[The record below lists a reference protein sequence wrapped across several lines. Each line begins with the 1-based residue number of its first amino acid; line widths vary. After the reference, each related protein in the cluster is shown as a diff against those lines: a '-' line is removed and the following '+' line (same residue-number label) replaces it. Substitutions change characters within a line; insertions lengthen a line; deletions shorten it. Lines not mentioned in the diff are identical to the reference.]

1 MSLLRTGFRILV
13 LSGKERTQGRES
25 RFIEPSPNPSLQG
38 RGILKHVLK
47 SVCICAVVH
56 AAALGQQSVFPPK
69 ATFDDVRQAIAGGRH
84 VHPRLLASG
93 EELKGL
99 AESAGRDPL
108 KKAIADTIVRQAVAL
123 EDAEPVERKLQ
134 GKRLL
139 SVSRR
144 CVQRV
149 LVLATAYHLT
159 GDKKYAAR
167 AQKEMLAAA
176 RFRDWN
182 PAHFLDVGEMTF
194 ALAIGYDWLYDQ
206 LDEPSRQEI
215 RAAIVE
221 KGLRVPFETKFNA
234 WVRSKNNWGQV
245 CHGGLTSGALA
256 VMDEEPELAARTI
269 ESALKNVPLSMAAY
283 APQGSYPEG
292 PGYWSYGTSYNVLLI
307 ACLESALGKDFGLTT
322 APGFSET
329 GAYPALVCGPSG
341 LFFNYAD
348 GSAKRT
354 PEPVRLWFASRFERP
369 DWLVGEKE
377 FWAQQLGEPGSLT
390 LERSKQLMPLALI
403 WMKDSAA
410 AGPVKMP
417 LNWSPGGSVPI
428 SIFRSSW
435 TDPRATFVGVKA
447 GLHTANHRHLDA
459 GTFVLDSDG
468 ARWATDLGAEGY
480 YGIESRNMKLW
491 AQEQNAD
498 RWNIFRLNNFS
509 HNTLVIDAK
518 LQVAGGDSSIV
529 EFSDDAAR
537 PYSIVDMSGVYK
549 GQAKSVRRG
558 VMLLPSREVLIQD
571 ELTGLRPGSRV
582 RWGMVT
588 PGKPG
593 ELGKKSVVLKQG
605 KEKLVLAIH
614 GVEDASWHEIDT
626 AKPRH
631 EWDTPNPGTRMM
643 AFEVETPPSGKVAFA
658 VVATPGSCEEPTG
671 AELRVESLKDWG
683 KRR

>member
-1 MSLLRTGFRILV
+1 MSRLRV
-13 LSGKERTQGRES
+13 
-25 RFIEPSPNPSLQG
+25 
-38 RGILKHVLK
+38 VLK
-47 SVCICAVVH
+47 SFCICAIVH
-56 AAALGQQSVFPPK
+56 AAALGQQPAFPPK
-69 ATFDDVRQAIAGGRH
+69 ATLDDVRQAITDGKH
-84 VHPRLLASG
+84 VHPRLLATR
-93 EELKGL
+93 EDLKGL
-99 AESAGRDPL
+99 AESTSKDPL
-108 KKAIADTIVRQAVAL
+108 KKAIAEAIVGQAAAL

-144 CVQRV
+144 CAQRV
-149 LVLATAYHLT
+149 LTLVTAYHLT

-176 RFRDWN
+176 RFSDWN

-221 KGLRVPFETKFNA
+221 KGLKVPFETKFNA

-245 CHGGLTSGALA
+245 CHGGLTAGALA
-256 VMDEEPELAARTI
+256 VMDEEPELASRTI

-283 APQGSYPEG
+283 SPHGSYPEG
-292 PGYWSYGTSYNVLLI
+292 PGYWSYGTSYNVILV
-307 ACLESALGKDFGLTT
+307 ACLESALGKDFGLTS

-348 GSAKRT
+348 GAAGRS
-354 PEPVRLWFASRFERP
+354 PEAVRLWFAARFERP

-377 FWAQQLGEPGSLT
+377 LWTKQLGGPGSLT
-390 LERSKQLMPLALI
+390 LERSKLLTPLALV

-410 AGPVKMP
+410 AGPVKLP
-417 LNWSPGGSVPI
+417 LHWSPGGSVPI
-428 SIFRSSW
+428 SIHRSSW

-447 GLHTANHRHLDA
+447 GVHTANHRHLDA

-468 ARWATDLGAEGY
+468 VRWATDLGAEGY

-491 AQEQNAD
+491 AQGEGSD
-498 RWNIFRLNNFS
+498 RWTIFRLGSFS
-509 HNTLVIDAK
+509 HNTLVIDDK

-537 PYSIVDMSGVYK
+537 PYSIVDMSGAYER
-549 GQAKSVRRG
+549 QAKSVRRG
-558 VMLLPSREVLIQD
+558 VTLLPNREVLIQD
-571 ELTGLRPGSRV
+571 ELSGLRPGSRV

-588 PGKPG
+588 TGTPV
-593 ELGKKSVVLKQG
+593 ELGRNTVVLKQG
-605 KEKLVLAIH
+605 NEKLVLTIH
-614 GVEDASWHEIDT
+614 GVKNANWHEIDT

-631 EWDTPNPGTRMM
+631 EWDSPNPGTRMVV
-643 AFEVETPPSGKVAFA
+643 FEAEAPPSGKVAFA
-658 VVATPGSCEEPTG
+658 VVATPGSCERPTG
-671 AELRVESLKDWG
+671 TELRVEALKDWG